1 MGRFRETAIAVL
13 VSIIGAL
20 LLAPSARATPPPPSG
35 RILTG
40 HVMTKPGPNIL
51 EIMPKGYS
59 LTKGHVFGRVAANTL
74 LNAQN
79 SPLNDPYAP
88 LVNGLDAAAPACFSG
103 QGDCYT
109 SGSYYG
115 PGPVMQAQRHIY
127 LVWYG
132 NWQGNS
138 ALDIIPRF
146 LMQLNQ
152 SPYERILETYSY
164 ATHGQGISSSIVLM
178 GQTFDDYSLGQNLSD
193 ANIQT
198 IVQNAI
204 TEGRLPL
211 DQNGIYFVLTSPDV
225 MESSN
230 GNLANGGFCTAYCG
244 WHTDGLNMQGVD
256 VKYAFVGDGE
266 ACASATAESYGSW
279 PGSCIAMSSYTS
291 NSSYVWNSP
300 NGNPGADGMVSVI
313 AHESEEAASDPDVGT
328 GALGFYGYDWFAGQ
342 GYENGDQCAWRF
354 GGNTGN
360 LYITANGSYANMF
373 MGGSNYLIQKN
384 AVLVDLSGYSDYG
397 VFENTMFGPLPA
409 NWWNWYWYRNA
420 AVGGTADYCGLSLP
434 SYLAHF

>member
-1 MGRFRETAIAVL
+1 MERFRESAFAVL

-20 LLAPSARATPPPPSG
+20 LLAPTVQATPPPSNG

-40 HVMTKPGPNIL
+40 HVMVKPGPNVL
-51 EIMPKGYS
+51 GIMPKGYS
-59 LTKGHVFGRVAANTL
+59 LTKGHVFGRVAGNTML
-74 LNAQN
+74 DAQN

-88 LVNGLDAAAPACFSG
+88 LVNGADAAVPACFSG

-109 SGSYYG
+109 SGSYFG
-115 PGPVMQAQRHIY
+115 PGPVMQMQRHIY

-138 ALDIIPRF
+138 ALNIIPRF
-146 LMQLNQ
+146 IMQLDR
-152 SPYERILETYSY
+152 SPYESILQTYSY
-164 ATHGQGISSSIVLM
+164 AAHGQGISNSIVLG
-178 GQTFDDYSLGQNLSD
+178 GQTFDDYSLGQSLSD

-211 DQNGIYFVLTSPDV
+211 DENGIYFVLTSPDV

-279 PGSCIAMSSYTS
+279 PGACIAMQSYQSS
-291 NSSYVWNSP
+291 SSYVWNSP

-313 AHESEEAASDPDVGT
+313 AHESEEAASDPQVGT
-328 GALGFYGYDWFAGQ
+328 GSYGFFGYDWFDGQ

-360 LYITANGSYANMF
+360 LYVTANSSYANMF
-373 MGGSNYLIQKN
+373 LGGSNYLIQKN

-397 VFENTMFGPLPA
+397 VFENTMFGSLPT
-409 NWWNWYWYRNA
+409 NWWNWYWFGA
-420 AVGGTADYCGLSLP
+420 SAVGGTADYCGLSVP